1 MGPDGD
7 PDKPIRIGELGLG
20 TEAKEESWAS
30 QHDSGDPDLYLLLRS
45 RSETTVISSKRFPG
59 HGTLG
64 ADLAK

>member
-20 TEAKEESWAS
+20 TEAKEESRVP
-30 QHDSGDPDLYLLLRS
+30 QQDNRDPDPHLLLRS

-59 HGTLG
+59 HRTLG
-64 ADLAK
+64 ADSAK